1 MELQKI
7 KNDLKTVINFIDWI
21 HISNKFRES
30 NIQTINQVEE
40 VQSYKILELMGTKL
54 NMIWKK

>member
-30 NIQTINQVEE
+30 KIQTINQVEE
-40 VQSYKILELMGTKL
+40 VQSYKTLELMGTKL

>member
-7 KNDLKTVINFIDWI
+7 KNDLKMVINFIDWI

-30 NIQTINQVEE
+30 KIQTINQVEE
-40 VQSYKILELMGTKL
+40 VQSYKTLELMGTKL

>member
-1 MELQKI
+1 M
-7 KNDLKTVINFIDWI
+7 VINFIDWI

-30 NIQTINQVEE
+30 KIQTINQVEE
-40 VQSYKILELMGTKL
+40 VQSYKTLELMGTKL